1 MEIYRFFALFYFV
14 FEGNFQVQPPGNL
27 YLEGRL
33 NGWFFAFSSLG
44 GLQMEG
50 LIFGILRYLA
60 QILGQYF
67 TEPYTGPGFCRPFF
81 VRWTGVDFGTWDVPY
96 VPWDVTWDVT
106 NETPKDV
113 RGEAKVMNNW
123 SVSRKFNSKH
133 LFCKTLLFRFIFV
146 HYSVMQNNISKEDF
160 IWQAQLVKC
169 SFSLSVFSPHLGP
182 EKKMRTTSQTT
193 KICGFLAMGH

>member
-1 MEIYRFFALFYFV
+1 MVGWKFTGFLLCFTLYLRAIFKYNPL
-14 FEGNFQVQPPGNL
+14 GSL
-27 YLEGRL
+27 YLEGRF
-33 NGWFFAFSSLG
+33 NGWFFAFTSLG

-67 TEPYTGPGFCRPFF
+67 TDPGLCRPFF
-81 VRWTGVDFGTWDVPY
+81 VRWTGVDFGTWDV
-96 VPWDVTWDVT
+96 TWDVT
-106 NETPKDV
+106 NEPQRTSAGRLKWWIIDRFHENLTPSTC
-113 RGEAKVMNNW
+113 
-123 SVSRKFNSKH
+123 SVKFYCSGS
-133 LFCKTLLFRFIFV
+133 FFV
-146 HYSVMQNNISKEDF
+146 HYSVMQNNVSKEDF

-182 EKKMRTTSQTT
+182 EKTMRTTSQTT